1 MFIFCIQRL
10 IFPLIGN
17 TYSDPYAQFGRLAG
31 ELWRA
36 CRLVVDSGLHA
47 KRWTRDEAISYLN
60 ENTASSVENNERAV
74 DRYLAVPG
82 QATAFKVGMRKIRQ
96 LRDRAASRL
105 GESFDSRE
113 FHALVLS
120 SGPLPLY
127 LLEERVD
134 GWIAQSAQSKP

>member
-1 MFIFCIQRL
+1 M
-10 IFPLIGN
+10 
-17 TYSDPYAQFGRLAG
+17 AG